1 MSEYDRVPFGLLVD
15 NNGVKEFV
23 AVDEVCGGLAC
34 GCICPSCEIPLV
46 AKKGEVYTWHFA
58 HKPRKSKS
66 ELDVTCEYS
75 YHVSLVAM
83 AKQLFTNGISINL
96 PTYILRM
103 SRIGYP
109 STLKVVNASS
119 VVLERIEIET
129 FFDHQF
135 VDVIG
140 YVNNIPLLIYFEHA
154 EKKVDITESNFVNY
168 KDSVRI
174 IKINVS
180 HFHLKSKHARQEL
193 ADLLLNSLNGKQW
206 IYHPRQIEKIQ
217 SIEKTLPNLIPKDLD
232 LEYQAEQQEYQ
243 NRIDAKLFSRK
254 PIKIRKN
261 ETVEEMKI
269 RLLNEIFGLGGE
281 NED

>member
-1 MSEYDRVPFGLLVD
+1 MSEYDRVPFGLLID
-15 NNGVKEFV
+15 NNGVKKFV
-23 AVDEVCGGLAC
+23 AVDEVCSGLAC
-34 GCICPSCEIPLV
+34 GCICPSCDIPLV
-46 AKKGEVYTWHFA
+46 AKKGEIYTWHFA

-83 AKQLFTNGISINL
+83 AKQLFANGVSISL

-103 SRIGYP
+103 NKIGFP
-109 STLKVVNASS
+109 SSLKIFNASS
-119 VVLERIEIET
+119 VVLERIEIEA

-140 YVNNIPLLIYFEHA
+140 YVNNVPLLIYFEHA
-154 EKKVDITESNFVNY
+154 EKKVDITESNFINH

-180 HFHLKSKHARQEL
+180 GFHLESKQARQEL
-193 ADLLLNSLNGKQW
+193 TELLFNSLNGKQW
-206 IYHPRQIEKIQ
+206 IYHPRQIEKIKN
-217 SIEKTLPNLIPKDLD
+217 IEKSLPNQMSQSVDCQVN
-232 LEYQAEQQEYQ
+232 ENSYQ
-243 NRIDAKLFSRK
+243 NKIDADLSNK
-254 PIKIRKN
+254 IKIRKN

-269 RLLNEIFGLGGE
+269 RLLNEIFGVGDDE
-281 NED
+281 A